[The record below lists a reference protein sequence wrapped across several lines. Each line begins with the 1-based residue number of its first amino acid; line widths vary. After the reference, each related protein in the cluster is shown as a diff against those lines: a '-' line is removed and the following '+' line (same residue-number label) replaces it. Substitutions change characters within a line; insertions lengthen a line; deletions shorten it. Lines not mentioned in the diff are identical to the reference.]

1 MEEFYVF
8 MLAALF
14 LLAMVDIVVGV
25 SNDAVNFLNA
35 AVGSRVASF
44 KTILMVASAG
54 ILIGAFFSS
63 GLMELPREGIFNPWQ
78 FTFDQMMIL
87 FMAVMITDVLLLD
100 LFNSLA
106 LPTSTT
112 VSIVFELLGASV
124 AISAIKIFNSNE
136 SVTKLGSVLNL
147 DGALQIIIG
156 IILSV
161 LLAFLTG
168 MLVQWF
174 SRLWFVSGF
183 HNRSQIVEPIFSAV
197 ALTSLSYFILIRGL
211 TSVGAL
217 PIAYIAFLDRHVVL
231 ILVSL
236 LGIFTALCFILIF
249 YSRVNV
255 LRVVVLVGTFAL
267 ALSFA
272 GNDMVNFIG
281 VPITALQAFA
291 LWHPSYVLNGT
302 LASDFM
308 MRAPATEGST
318 PTYFLVIAGIIMV
331 ITLWWSKKARSVMKT
346 EIDLSRSG
354 VVDEKFNANILSRL
368 IVRMSLQVGYGFK
381 MLIPTMLYHRLEN
394 NPSIPEVDKGK
405 VVDNDPAF
413 DLVRAAVNLM
423 VASSLISWAT
433 ALKLPLSTTYVTF
446 MVAMGTSL
454 ADKPWGRESAVYR
467 VAGVLVVIGGW
478 IITALVA
485 FLASGMLAILIY
497 YGRLPAVILLLLT
510 AAVLLTR
517 SFLAFRQR
525 QLIRNENL
533 RRERTSLI
541 TINEIIAES
550 SVHISKVI
558 QQNHSLYSAV
568 VDHLGLLD
576 LKMLRKTKK
585 QLLTLEAEVDELKDE
600 IFYFVKSLDENAVS
614 ASKFYILVL
623 DYLQDMVQSTAYIRK
638 ISYVHVN
645 NYHRKLKF
653 NQIRDLKR
661 LEVRLHELF
670 MRIVTAIESNEFK
683 DLDQIITDKK
693 ILLEEVSG
701 LIQKQ
706 VERIRSSETSPKNT
720 KLYFSLLLKTKD
732 LIQSTIDLL
741 ILFKEFNRDYRNIKR
756 L

>member
-1 MEEFYVF
+1 
-8 MLAALF
+8 
-14 LLAMVDIVVGV
+14 
-25 SNDAVNFLNA
+25 
-35 AVGSRVASF
+35 
-44 KTILMVASAG
+44 
-54 ILIGAFFSS
+54 
-63 GLMELPREGIFNPWQ
+63 
-78 FTFDQMMIL
+78 
-87 FMAVMITDVLLLD
+87 
-100 LFNSLA
+100 
-106 LPTSTT
+106 
-112 VSIVFELLGASV
+112 
-124 AISAIKIFNSNE
+124 
-136 SVTKLGSVLNL
+136 
-147 DGALQIIIG
+147 
-156 IILSV
+156 
-161 LLAFLTG
+161 TG

-623 DYLQDMVQSTAYIRK
+623 DYLQDMVQSTAYI
-638 ISYVHVN
+638 
-645 NYHRKLKF
+645 
-653 NQIRDLKR
+653 
-661 LEVRLHELF
+661 
-670 MRIVTAIESNEFK
+670 
-683 DLDQIITDKK
+683 
-693 ILLEEVSG
+693 
-701 LIQKQ
+701 
-706 VERIRSSETSPKNT
+706 
-720 KLYFSLLLKTKD
+720 
-732 LIQSTIDLL
+732 
-741 ILFKEFNRDYRNIKR
+741 
-756 L
+756 

>member
-1 MEEFYVF
+1 IY
-8 MLAALF
+8 
-14 LLAMVDIVVGV
+14 
-25 SNDAVNFLNA
+25 
-35 AVGSRVASF
+35 
-44 KTILMVASAG
+44 
-54 ILIGAFFSS
+54 
-63 GLMELPREGIFNPWQ
+63 
-78 FTFDQMMIL
+78 
-87 FMAVMITDVLLLD
+87 
-100 LFNSLA
+100 
-106 LPTSTT
+106 
-112 VSIVFELLGASV
+112 
-124 AISAIKIFNSNE
+124 
-136 SVTKLGSVLNL
+136 
-147 DGALQIIIG
+147 
-156 IILSV
+156 
-161 LLAFLTG
+161 
-168 MLVQWF
+168 
-174 SRLWFVSGF
+174 
-183 HNRSQIVEPIFSAV
+183 SAV

-485 FLASGMLAILIY
+485 CLASGMLAILIY

-585 QLLTLEAEVDELKDE
+585 QLLTLEAEVDELKAE

-614 ASKFYILVL
+614 ASQFYIMDL

-683 DLDQIITDKK
+683 DLDQIIADKK

-706 VERIRSSETSPKNT
+706 VERIRSSETSPKTT